1 MYTTKQRIA
10 GSPCCRANVKE
21 HSRVP
26 KLYDFSS
33 SGKNVACDLSK
44 KFSTK
49 NYLVYLLERHAAFG
63 HRTLRSTTAT
73 RDRTKPPVGG
83 GCHHHPRSVRKI
95 SGHRPGRAMIFG
107 SLYTDNL
114 SADQYAGARDPQ
126 HDVSSLSRSC
136 VQNNIYHR
144 WRRPC
149 DWDGGLYQTLINA
162 PFSKAC

>member
-1 MYTTKQRIA
+1 M
-10 GSPCCRANVKE
+10 
-21 HSRVP
+21 SRNIREY
-26 KLYDFSS
+26 LSFMIFSS

-49 NYLVYLLERHAAFG
+49 KLLSVSIREAR
-63 HRTLRSTTAT
+63 RIRSQN
-73 RDRTKPPVGG
+73 PPVDDGHPRQDEAPRWG

>member
-1 MYTTKQRIA
+1 MSRNIREYLSFMILAQVARMWLVTYQKSSPQKLLIVCVREARRI
-10 GSPCCRANVKE
+10 
-21 HSRVP
+21 
-26 KLYDFSS
+26 
-33 SGKNVACDLSK
+33 
-44 KFSTK
+44 
-49 NYLVYLLERHAAFG
+49 
-63 HRTLRSTTAT
+63 RSQN
-73 RDRTKPPVGG
+73 PPVDDGHPRQDEAPRWG

-114 SADQYAGARDPQ
+114 SADQYAGARDTQ